1 MKEYQFANIPV
12 WEQLVCKVYQRKIG
26 LNTNMIHMHNVQE
39 LIFITSRGR
48 VRTVSNGVDF
58 MVDTPAVIMNR
69 QGAFHAIAEVH
80 DQPLE
85 AFVCF
90 FHTSF
95 FQLMPKENYSQC
107 LFGDEDLL
115 ILPLSESQCAELAPT
130 VQWLAERPLG
140 EKRYLLLCVFEQLKA
155 LLSIGAEPVRATCPM
170 TYVFEVARLLQQMQS
185 KENLS
190 LAGLASRFHVGQ
202 TKLKSD
208 FKKITGVTLHAFRR
222 RAQLQEARILLEGTE
237 LSISQVSA
245 QSDFKDEG
253 YFIRTFRQEYG
264 MTPGTYRKRWRMG
277 AIPSA

>member
-1 MKEYQFANIPV
+1 MKEYQFASIPV
-12 WEQLVCKVYQRKIG
+12 REQLVCDVYRRKIG
-26 LNTNMIHMHNVQE
+26 LNTNMIHMHNAQE
-39 LIFITSRGR
+39 LILITSRGR

-80 DQPLE
+80 DQPLDGY
-85 AFVCF
+85 VCF
-90 FHTSF
+90 FHNSF
-95 FQLMPKENYSQC
+95 FQLMPKENYGQS
-107 LFGDEDLL
+107 LFDGQDLL
-115 ILPLSESQCAELAPT
+115 ILPLTQSQCDTLSPL
-130 VQWLAERPLG
+130 VKWLSERPMG
-140 EKRYLLLCVFEQLKA
+140 ERRYLLLCVFEQLKA
-155 LLSIGAEPVRATCPM
+155 LLGGGGAPVRATCPL

-185 KENLS
+185 RENLT
-190 LAGLASRFHVGQ
+190 LTGLATRFHVGQ

-208 FKKITGVTLHAFRR
+208 FKKITGTTLHAFRR

-253 YFIRTFRQEYG
+253 YFIRAFRQEYG

-277 AIPSA
+277 TV

>member
-1 MKEYQFANIPV
+1 MKEYQFTSIPV
-12 WEQLVCKVYQRKIG
+12 REQLICKEYRRVIG

-39 LIFITSRGR
+39 MIFITSCGR

-58 MVDTPAVIMNR
+58 MVDTPAVILNR
-69 QGAFHAIAEVH
+69 QGSFHAIAEVH

-90 FHTSF
+90 FHTGY

-107 LFGDEDLL
+107 LFDGEDLL
-115 ILPLSESQCAELAPT
+115 VLPMTQSQCEELTPTVRWLSE
-130 VQWLAERPLG
+130 RPMG

-155 LLSIGAEPVRATCPM
+155 LLNGGAAFVRATCPL

-185 KENLS
+185 KDDLT
-190 LAGLASRFHVGQ
+190 LAGLANRFHVGQ

-208 FKKITGVTLHAFRR
+208 FKKITGTTLHTFRR
-222 RAQLQEARILLEGTE
+222 RAQIQEARILLEGTE
-237 LSISQVSA
+237 LPISQVSA

-253 YFIRTFRQEYG
+253 YFIRAFRQEYG
-264 MTPGTYRKRWRMG
+264 MTPGAYRKRWRTG
-277 AIPSA
+277 TL